1 MGNTIINVN
10 GVNLQLKEYDGKRFV
25 KGSELRIAIGGVF
38 TKKAPNVAGTM
49 EISLGQLWEIENTS
63 NRVGNP
69 NMPVRIYFEEY
80 FQNVD
85 SDKFTLKTKAKIHDL
100 IESYFHYKDPA
111 NVCPEMTISMP
122 TSDNY
127 RGLDRETFLE
137 GMKMLSDAILSVNT
151 RLDKITELLAKSD
164 IPVSVSAPTETSKS
178 PKTEKGEILEKKKY
192 IANIPLP
199 AFQVWKDEVFHS
211 ITGKPYKEQLAILEQ
226 TYKYMTKKY
235 GIVWDQE
242 RKEYK
247 EKYDTQNVTT
257 LELAYELEQKNAAN
271 KNLLKTCIE
280 SVLSAD
286 VDEVLKKENPNFSIS
301 NVTEI
306 DEKIPLIARV
316 LQKNEKSL
324 REEYYNMVYS
334 DSTLKWGRLLRDY
347 RRANGLPQSRPV
359 SVFAVLDSTATG
371 RRRGISLYSNF
382 LRNNGLK

>member
-164 IPVSVSAPTETSKS
+164 
-178 PKTEKGEILEKKKY
+178 
-192 IANIPLP
+192 
-199 AFQVWKDEVFHS
+199 S
-211 ITGKPYKEQLAILEQ
+211 I
-226 TYKYMTKKY
+226 
-235 GIVWDQE
+235 
-242 RKEYK
+242 
-247 EKYDTQNVTT
+247 
-257 LELAYELEQKNAAN
+257 
-271 KNLLKTCIE
+271 
-280 SVLSAD
+280 
-286 VDEVLKKENPNFSIS
+286 
-301 NVTEI
+301 
-306 DEKIPLIARV
+306 
-316 LQKNEKSL
+316 
-324 REEYYNMVYS
+324 
-334 DSTLKWGRLLRDY
+334 
-347 RRANGLPQSRPV
+347 
-359 SVFAVLDSTATG
+359 
-371 RRRGISLYSNF
+371 
-382 LRNNGLK
+382 

>member
-1 MGNTIINVN
+1 MGNTVINVN

-85 SDKFTLKTKAKIHDL
+85 SDKFTLKTKAKIHEL

-137 GMKMLSDAILSVNT
+137 GMKMLSAAILSVNT
-151 RLDKITELLAKSD
+151 RLDKVTELLAKAD
-164 IPVSVSAPTETSKS
+164 VPAAGTAIEIPES
-178 PKTEKGEILEKKKY
+178 PKTEKDKILEKKKY
-192 IANIPLP
+192 IANTPLTG
-199 AFQVWKDEVFHS
+199 FQKWKNEVFHS
-211 ITGKPYKEQLAILEQ
+211 ITGKTYKEQLAILEQ
-226 TYKYMTKKY
+226 TYKYMTQKY

-247 EKYDTQNVTT
+247 EKYDNQSVTT
-257 LELAYELEQKNAAN
+257 LELAYELEQKNVAN
-271 KNLLKTCIE
+271 KNLLKTCLE

-286 VDEVLKKENPNFSIS
+286 VDETLSKEDPNFSIS

-306 DEKIPLIARV
+306 DEKFSLIAQV
-316 LQKNEKSL
+316 LLKDEKSL
-324 REEYYNMVYS
+324 REEYCNMVYS
-334 DSTLKWGRLLRDY
+334 DQTLKWGRLLRDY
-347 RRANGLPQSRPV
+347 RRAHGLPQSRPV

-382 LRNNGLK
+382 LREKGLK